1 MKFFIPFLFLKR
13 LQPDRWYYV
22 TKIISLEADQTPI
35 YLTPL
40 KTNVTAL
47 IPQRLTVVAEG
58 CLTILGMPK
67 PAWLSD
73 GMHTEQ
79 SNKKFHI
86 LYFILTFAGSI
97 VGR

>member
-1 MKFFIPFLFLKR
+1 MFLKR

-22 TKIISLEADQTPI
+22 RKIISLTPTLQTPI
-35 YLTPL
+35 SLTHL

-67 PAWLSD
+67 PAWLLD